1 MAYIHW
7 LHPIHTNK
15 LQYTYLGVAFNG
27 LRVHLLSKKPI
38 SFGLLLRSQYQTS
51 PITLRTEINLQTEK
65 TTKTAIVLE
74 HDLKVR
80 FLDYCVKM
88 D

>member
-38 SFGLLLRSQYQTS
+38 SLPSSSQQYQTS